1 MTIISGVLMYDKSSW
16 FDSQPKIIPDNGDGT
31 VNVRSLRAC
40 LNWQKQ
46 QKQPIYHKEF
56 PGVDHMTLLKD
67 AGVLQY
73 LKQVLVGSWW
83 LLTRVIFCIYKSA
96 LDLKIVKKKFIN
108 LLLDISETWTIGK
121 LNLIIFFWRMGEGE
135 WIWIYYR
142 QF

>member
-1 MTIISGVLMYDKSSW
+1 MTYISHMTIISGVLMYDKSSW
-16 FDSQPKIIPDNGDGT
+16 FDSQPKIVPDNGDGT

-67 AGVLQY
+67 AGVIQY

-83 LLTRVIFCIYKSA
+83 LLRRVIFASLLLQICSCSWNC
-96 LDLKIVKKKFIN
+96 LRKFITKSWI
-108 LLLDISETWTIGK
+108 DISETLTIG
-121 LNLIIFFWRMGEGE
+121 
-135 WIWIYYR
+135 
-142 QF
+142 

>member
-1 MTIISGVLMYDKSSW
+1 MYDKSSW
-16 FDSQPKIIPDNGDGT
+16 FNSQPKIIPDNGDGT

-83 LLTRVIFCIYKSA
+83 LLTRVIFCITN
-96 LDLKIVKKKFIN
+96 LPLFLKLFKKKFI
-108 LLLDISETWTIGK
+108 TV
-121 LNLIIFFWRMGEGE
+121 IF
-135 WIWIYYR
+135 Y
-142 QF
+142 